1 MADASSQ
8 SSSSAGAADDDE
20 LVPSPRHAVALGAAP
35 AEPPALDEGEAPAA
49 REAAPSGPL
58 KRDLIAGLEKGLAV
72 IEAFDQDRPRL
83 SITEVA
89 ERTGL
94 TRAAARRYLITLSH
108 LGYVQQD
115 RKMFGL
121 APKVLR
127 LGQSYMHSARLP
139 RVIQPQLHKLAYAL
153 QEASSAGVLDHD
165 DVIAVA
171 AASAGRVVSATL
183 QPGTRVPAYCTSNGR
198 VLLAAKPQEEVDA
211 WLARQTLEPLTP
223 HTIVNRERL
232 EIARARANGYAMVDQ
247 ELELGLRTI
256 AVPLRNYRGDVV
268 AAMNVSVHASRMRMD
283 ELVDKCLPGLL
294 QAQAQLR
301 TLL

>member
-1 MADASSQ
+1 MSLDPA
-8 SSSSAGAADDDE
+8 AAD
-20 LVPSPRHAVALGAAP
+20 P
-35 AEPPALDEGEAPAA
+35 AEPDAPPSPLPGGG
-49 REAAPSGPL
+49 APL
-58 KRDLIAGLEKGLAV
+58 QRDLIAGLEKGLAV
-72 IEAFDQDRPRL
+72 IEAFDQERPRL

-94 TRAAARRYLITLSH
+94 TRAAARRYLITLAH

-115 RKMFGL
+115 RKLYGL
-121 APKVLR
+121 TPKVLR

-139 RVIQPQLHKLAYAL
+139 RVIQPLLQKLAYAL

-198 VLLAAKPQEEVDA
+198 VLVAAMPDEAMDA
-211 WLARQTLEPLTP
+211 WLARQSLQPLTP
-223 HTIVNRERL
+223 HTVTNRERL
-232 EIARARANGYAMVDQ
+232 RLELLRTRANGYTTIDQ

-256 AVPLRNYRGDVV
+256 AVPLKNYRGDTV
-268 AAMNVSVHASRMRMD
+268 AAMNVSVHATRMRM
-283 ELVDKCLPGLL
+283 EQLVEQCLPPLL
-294 QAQAQLR
+294 HAQAQLR